1 MTRQDRAAQA
11 APKRGRYHHGDLRA
25 ALIQTTIDLIGE
37 RGLQEFSMAEA
48 SRRLGV
54 AVAAPYRHFADRDA
68 LLAAVAVRAAE
79 LLGERLDSAAASGT
93 AAQRL
98 AAAARTY
105 VRFAADQRS
114 LFQALAGSGFD
125 KSSYPEI
132 EHAARSIGLTFLAP
146 AAELADGDETA
157 AARLTSAIVAT
168 AHGHA
173 VLMLDGVF
181 GSGPQATET
190 AAEQTGAATLALIAG
205 QAHLSNVAEAVA
217 PDRSEEGI

>member
-37 RGLQEFSMAEA
+37 RGLPEFSMAEA

-114 LFQALAGSGFD
+114 LFQALAGSGLD

-132 EHAARSIGLTFLAP
+132 EHAARSIGLTFLTP
-146 AAELADGDETA
+146 AAELADGSRATHLRHRGDRPRPRRADARRCLWFRA
-157 AARLTSAIVAT
+157 AGNGNRRRAGWGGNAR
-168 AHGHA
+168 
-173 VLMLDGVF
+173 
-181 GSGPQATET
+181 
-190 AAEQTGAATLALIAG
+190 
-205 QAHLSNVAEAVA
+205 
-217 PDRSEEGI
+217 PDRRPSTPQQCG